1 MRSCSQHSR
10 VVGLSLESGFSALW
24 MRCCT
29 RAAPEPVGGACHGID
44 PQRPRLTGYFAHGSQ
59 DFRDGVMERRVW
71 SGQQDSFAEERE
83 TGSAVH
89 LSPQYRARGDC
100 LLIVSKA
107 VGEGAQGRQ
116 FVGADGV
123 GPCGRRC
130 PPSSHSIRAKP
141 CRCPRAAVNSG
152 HRNGT
157 SPSCRSSSVR
167 RSSRFPMIHL
177 VTCCGSSAGA
187 IGSSRGW
194 YEAVGDSAALLA
206 ACVPGSPDP
215 GFHGRDGRHRC
226 IPRSS
231 AGSGRACSHPG
242 AWCAGLGR

>member
-123 GPCGRRC
+123 GPCGEAVPAEFAQHPRETMQV
-130 PPSSHSIRAKP
+130 PTGSSQL
-141 CRCPRAAVNSG
+141 
-152 HRNGT
+152 
-157 SPSCRSSSVR
+157 RSS
-167 RSSRFPMIHL
+167 
-177 VTCCGSSAGA
+177 
-187 IGSSRGW
+187 
-194 YEAVGDSAALLA
+194 E
-206 ACVPGSPDP
+206 
-215 GFHGRDGRHRC
+215 RDFAQLPFL
-226 IPRSS
+226 IST
-231 AGSGRACSHPG
+231 
-242 AWCAGLGR
+242 